1 MRRILIVDDEPH
13 VVRVLKLA
21 LERAGYVVD
30 QAGDGKEALDY
41 LQRREPDVLI
51 TDIDM
56 PRMTGRELC
65 THIDKELPDRLFQI
79 FILTSRAE
87 VEHREWSR
95 VIPNVSFLEKPV
107 SIRNLVARLDEHFAK
122 VPISEA

>member
-1 MRRILIVDDEPH
+1 MKRILIVDDEPH
-13 VVRVLKLA
+13 VLRVLKLA
-21 LERAGYVVD
+21 LERAGYAVD

-41 LQRREPDVLI
+41 LQRGEPDVLI

-65 THIDKELPDRLFQI
+65 AHIEKELPERLFQI

-87 VEHREWSR
+87 MEHREWSR
-95 VIPNVSFLEKPV
+95 AIPNVTFLEKPV
-107 SIRNLVARLDEHFAK
+107 SIRNLVARLDEQCAK
-122 VPISEA
+122 DAASQG